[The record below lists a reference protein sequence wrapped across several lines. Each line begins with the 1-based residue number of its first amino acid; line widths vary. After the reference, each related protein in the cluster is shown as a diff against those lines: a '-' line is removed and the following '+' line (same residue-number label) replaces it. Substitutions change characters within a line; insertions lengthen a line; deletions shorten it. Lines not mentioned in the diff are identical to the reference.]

1 MSQGTLSAIHVHP
14 IKSCHRIEL
23 SEIEVSAT
31 GLTGDREWQ
40 VVTEAGDPV
49 TQRQHKI
56 LALVE
61 PQLVEGGLRI
71 SAPGHGSIEVERPQT
86 NTTTVRGLLGD
97 EVACG
102 EAGAQAATFFS
113 ELLATPARLSVITPA
128 TNREVGLF
136 KNRVVSF
143 VDAAPVVVTNTAS
156 LADLRNRSSEEFGM
170 ERFRPNLVID
180 TDRPWAEDTWH
191 EFSIGETDLVGTL
204 PWPRCVMPQ
213 IDQDTAQRHKEP
225 ALVLRAHRWCEQAPG
240 YPAGLRAA
248 LEGKALF
255 GMGASID
262 PVGAILRIGDPLMVQ
277 STMEPT
283 LAPPGGHD

>member
-1 MSQGTLSAIHVHP
+1 M
-14 IKSCHRIEL
+14 
-23 SEIEVSAT
+23 T

-40 VVTEAGDPV
+40 VVTDAGDPV
-49 TQRQHKI
+49 TQRQNKV

-61 PQLVEGGLRI
+61 PQLIEGGLEI
-71 SAPGHGSIEVERPQT
+71 SAPGHGSIEVEQPLM

-97 EVACG
+97 EVSCG
-102 EAGAQAATFFS
+102 DAGAQAATFFS
-113 ELLATPARLSVITPA
+113 DLLAIPARLSAITPE

-143 VDAAPVVVTNTAS
+143 VDAAPVVVANTAS
-156 LADLRNRSSEEFGM
+156 LADLRSRSTEEFGM

-180 TDRPWAEDTWH
+180 TDQPWAEDTWR

-204 PWPRCVMPQ
+204 PWPRCVIPQ

-248 LEGKALF
+248 LEGSALF
-255 GMGASID
+255 GMGATID
-262 PVGAILRIGDPLMVQ
+262 PAGAILRVGDPLLVH

-283 LAPPGGHD
+283 LAPPG